1 MYFKTVLINIYVNNL
16 LATVDTWK
24 CVGVLKRD
32 GKLPQPESKSS
43 QAAVSQNNLTRF
55 FKLGQITHPSEV
67 HWH

>member
-1 MYFKTVLINIYVNNL
+1 MYGYIF
-16 LATVDTWK
+16 LATVETWK

-32 GKLPQPESKSS
+32 GKLPQPQSKTPQSTT
-43 QAAVSQNNLTRF
+43 QNNLTRF

>member
-1 MYFKTVLINIYVNNL
+1 M
-16 LATVDTWK
+16 DTWK

-32 GKLPQPESKSS
+32 GKLPQPQQLMQTTVQST
-43 QAAVSQNNLTRF
+43 ATQNNLTRF

>member
-1 MYFKTVLINIYVNNL
+1 MILINVFVFYFIF

-32 GKLPQPESKSS
+32 GKLPQPQSKKTQST
-43 QAAVSQNNLTRF
+43 AQNNLTRF